1 MPTSGIGT
9 IIPSLPNA
17 QSVNQA
23 FQYDNLDRLTS
34 FIPGNPAATTA
45 ATGLAL
51 LPKETFTYD
60 AIGNRTSRTTLAP
73 GAPAGNAQTATYA
86 YPNLSTTS
94 GTKRHI
100 LNTISG
106 ANAWTYAYDASGNT
120 TAEGSNVAN
129 AATTQFFSA
138 YDAKNRL
145 NKTQIG
151 SNATDA
157 VTYKINAFGQRVQKT
172 GSGIYAFNAA
182 TASSFQFNARY
193 MYDESGNLIGEYA
206 PDGKLIAETVW
217 FNGMPIATLRP
228 KGSNSGTPLG
238 IAGTGAATAN
248 NTGANTAANPVNVD
262 IFYLHPDHL
271 GTPRA
276 MTRSVAFAGA
286 TTGPNAV
293 NKAVWMWNSDPF
305 GTTAQ
310 TGAGGSANSA
320 PNKNPQLV
328 TGTAAQIAAAS
339 FEQNLRMP
347 GQIQDQETKKFYNYF
362 RTLNPVIGQYDS
374 SDPIG
379 LGGGLNTY
387 AYVAND
393 PLTQVDMFGLA
404 NGPAIGWLNAK
415 RDWKL
420 PPGQSGVCCENILS
434 AAGGG
439 RYPLIRHCFLVDE
452 RGQEWHLANN
462 SGVAR
467 PLDPG
472 VPNSPRTDRNLRCA
486 ACEPKEPC
494 TSPSGCFRGGRDAY
508 PPADPYP
515 TAGMGNNSNTYAA
528 TLFNKCCKGG
538 WPTGLGVTP
547 GAEAR

>member
-34 FIPGNPAATTA
+34 FIPGVPSATTA

-51 LPKETFTYD
+51 LPKEDFTYD

-73 GAPAGNAQTATYA
+73 GALAGNAQTATYA
-86 YPNLSTTS
+86 YPNLATTS

-100 LNTISG
+100 LNAISG

-120 TAEGSNVAN
+120 IAEGSNVAN
-129 AATTQFFSA
+129 AATTQFLSA

-151 SNATDA
+151 SSVTDA

-262 IFYLHPDHL
+262 IYYLHPDHL

-276 MTRSVAFAGA
+276 MTRSTAQAGA

-305 GTTAQ
+305 GTTGATQ
-310 TGAGGSANSA
+310 AGGSANSA

-347 GQIQDQETKKFYNYF
+347 GQIEDQETKKFYNYF
-362 RTLNPVIGQYDS
+362 RDLDPFLGRYLQ

-379 LGGGLNTY
+379 LAGGLSTFG
-387 AYVAND
+387 YVMAQPSRKTD
-393 PLTQVDMFGLA
+393 QFGLA
-404 NGPAIGWLNAK
+404 SYRCSIPFPYKVGGLTLTLYHAFICVNGMCSGSGPANA
-415 RDWKL
+415 DGTGDNTWKDDTGL
-420 PPGQSGVCCENILS
+420 LKAPSTGCVRLDTYCFTEAQFDACMISEASVGNPGPSLGKYS
-434 AAGGG
+434 A
-439 RYPLIRHCFLVDE
+439 LF
-452 RGQEWHLANN
+452 N
-462 SGVAR
+462 SCQTSSNAAV
-467 PLDPG
+467 LDC
-472 VPNSPRTDRNLRCA
+472 TLKAQA
-486 ACEPKEPC
+486 AC
-494 TSPSGCFRGGRDAY
+494 
-508 PPADPYP
+508 
-515 TAGMGNNSNTYAA
+515 
-528 TLFNKCCKGG
+528 LNKKCKQ
-538 WPTGLGVTP
+538 
-547 GAEAR
+547 